1 MMPKKISKNGLTINI
16 SKMTPIEKLIEKLKE
31 ASAKEQNLDV
41 KTGLRIA
48 LLEAYIIQADE
59 ITESFK
65 QIKSN

>member
-1 MMPKKISKNGLTINI
+1 
-16 SKMTPIEKLIEKLKE
+16 MTPIEKLIEKLKE
-31 ASAKEQNLDV
+31 ASAKEHNLDV